1 LREEAKELTS
11 SETLLKRSDLIS
23 RSGPQ
28 TRACSRQEVIL
39 KRSAPQAQRE
49 ETMREINVKSITE
62 KVRELCMEANTDLG
76 GDVLQAFDRA
86 MEKEESPLGLE
97 ILKELKENARIAKEE
112 RVAMCQDTGF
122 AVIFMELGQDVHL
135 VGGDLKEAIFE
146 GVRRGYRDGYLRKSI
161 CHPFT
166 RANTGDNTPAIIHTE
181 IVPGDKVKVIVAPKG
196 GGSEN
201 MSRVVM
207 LTPSD
212 GVEGIKRFVVQRVKE
227 SGSNPC
233 PPTIVGVGI
242 GGTFEQAALLAKKS
256 LLRSLGSKNPD
267 PELEKLESEIL
278 TEINKL
284 GIGPQGLGGRTTSLA
299 VHILMM
305 PCHIASFPLAVNIQ
319 CHAQRHKEA
328 II

>member
-1 LREEAKELTS
+1 
-11 SETLLKRSDLIS
+11 
-23 RSGPQ
+23 
-28 TRACSRQEVIL
+28 
-39 KRSAPQAQRE
+39 
-49 ETMREINVKSITE
+49 MREIDVKLITE

-76 GDVLQAFDRA
+76 EDVLQAFDRA
-86 MEKEESPLGLE
+86 MEKEESLLGVE

-112 RVAMCQDTGF
+112 KVAICQDTGF
-122 AVIFMELGQDVHL
+122 AVIFIELGQDVHL
-135 VGGDLKEAIFE
+135 TGGSLKEAIFE
-146 GVRRGYRDGYLRKSI
+146 GVRQGYRDGYLRKSI
-161 CHPFT
+161 CHPFS

-181 IVPGDKVKVIVAPKG
+181 IVPGHKVKIIVAPKG

-212 GVEGIKRFVVQRVKE
+212 GIEGIKRFVVQRVKE

-256 LLRSLGSKNPD
+256 LLRPLGSKNPD
-267 PELEKLESEIL
+267 PELDKLESEIL

-299 VHILMM
+299 VHILVM
-305 PCHIASFPLAVNIQ
+305 PCHIASFPLAVNFQ

>member
-1 LREEAKELTS
+1 
-11 SETLLKRSDLIS
+11 
-23 RSGPQ
+23 
-28 TRACSRQEVIL
+28 VF
-39 KRSAPQAQRE
+39 
-49 ETMREINVKSITE
+49 
-62 KVRELCMEANTDLG
+62 
-76 GDVLQAFDRA
+76 QAFDRA
-86 MEKEESPLGLE
+86 MEKEESPLGGE

-112 RVAMCQDTGF
+112 NVPICQDTGF
-122 AVIFMELGQDVHL
+122 AVVFVELGQEVHL
-135 VGGDLKEAIFE
+135 VGGSLNEAIHE
-146 GVRRGYRDGYLRKSI
+146 GVRQGYRDGFLRKSI

-166 RANTGDNTPAIIHTE
+166 RANTGDNTPAIIHIE
-181 IVPGDKVKVIVAPKG
+181 IVPGDKVKITVAPKG

-212 GVEGIKRFVVQRVKE
+212 GVEGIKRFVIQRVKE

-256 LLRSLGSKNPD
+256 LLRSLGSKNSN
-267 PELEKLESEIL
+267 PELDKLESEIL

-299 VHILMM
+299 VHIFMM

>member
-1 LREEAKELTS
+1 
-11 SETLLKRSDLIS
+11 
-23 RSGPQ
+23 
-28 TRACSRQEVIL
+28 
-39 KRSAPQAQRE
+39 
-49 ETMREINVKSITE
+49 MREINVTLITE
-62 KVRELCMEANTDLG
+62 KVRDLCIEANTDLG
-76 GDVLQAFDRA
+76 EDVLQAFNRA
-86 MEKEESPLGLE
+86 IEKEESPLGVE

-112 RVAMCQDTGF
+112 KVAICQDTGF
-122 AVIFMELGQDVHL
+122 AVIFIELGQEVHL
-135 VGGDLKEAIFE
+135 SGGDLREAIYE
-146 GVRRGYRDGYLRKSI
+146 GVRQGYRDGYLRKSI

-181 IVPGDKVKVIVAPKG
+181 IVPGEKVKITVAPKG

-212 GVEGIKRFVVQRVKE
+212 GIEGIKRYVVQRVKE

-233 PPTIVGVGI
+233 PPTIVGIGI

-256 LLRSLGSKNPD
+256 LLRPLGSRNQD
-267 PELEKLESEIL
+267 PELDKLEKAIL

-305 PCHIASFPLAVNIQ
+305 PCHIASLPLAVNIQ

>member
-1 LREEAKELTS
+1 
-11 SETLLKRSDLIS
+11 
-23 RSGPQ
+23 
-28 TRACSRQEVIL
+28 
-39 KRSAPQAQRE
+39 
-49 ETMREINVKSITE
+49 MREIDVKLMTE
-62 KVRELCMEANTDLG
+62 KVRDLCMRANTDLG
-76 GDVLQAFDRA
+76 EDVLQAFDRA
-86 MEKEESPLGLE
+86 MVQEESSLGIE

-112 RVAMCQDTGF
+112 GVPLCQDTGF
-122 AVIFMELGQDVHL
+122 AVVFVELGQDVHL
-135 VGGDLKEAIFE
+135 IGGNLNEAIEE
-146 GVRRGYRDGYLRKSI
+146 GVRQGYRDGYLRRSI

-181 IVPGDKVKVIVAPKG
+181 VVPGDKIRVIVAPKG

-212 GVEGIKRFVVQRVKE
+212 GIEGIKRYVVQRVRE

-242 GGTFEQAALLAKKS
+242 GGTFERAALLAKKS
-256 LLRSLGSKNPD
+256 LLRPLGSKNPD
-267 PELEKLESEIL
+267 PELDRLESEIL
-278 TEINKL
+278 TEINRL

-299 VHILMM
+299 VHILLM

-319 CHAQRHKEA
+319 CHAQRHKETV
-328 II
+328 I

>member
-1 LREEAKELTS
+1 
-11 SETLLKRSDLIS
+11 
-23 RSGPQ
+23 
-28 TRACSRQEVIL
+28 
-39 KRSAPQAQRE
+39 
-49 ETMREINVKSITE
+49 MREINVKLMTE
-62 KVRELCMEANTDLG
+62 KVRDLCIKANTDLG
-76 GDVLQAFDRA
+76 EDVLQAFDRA
-86 MEKEESPLGLE
+86 MKTEESPLGIE

-112 RVAMCQDTGF
+112 GVPLCQDTGF
-122 AVIFMELGQDVHL
+122 AVVFVELGQDVHL
-135 VGGDLKEAIFE
+135 VGGNLNEAIEE
-146 GVRRGYRDGYLRKSI
+146 GVRQGSRDGYLRKSI

-166 RANTGDNTPAIIHTE
+166 RVNTGDNTPAIIHTE
-181 IVPGDKVKVIVAPKG
+181 VVPGDKIRMIVAPKG

-212 GVEGIKRFVVQRVKE
+212 GIEGIKRYVVQRVRE

-242 GGTFEQAALLAKKS
+242 GGTFERAALLAKKS
-256 LLRSLGSKNPD
+256 LLRPLGSKNPD
-267 PELEKLESEIL
+267 PELDRLESEIL
-278 TEINKL
+278 GEINRL

-299 VHILMM
+299 VHVLLM

-319 CHAQRHKEA
+319 CHAQRHKET

>member
-1 LREEAKELTS
+1 
-11 SETLLKRSDLIS
+11 
-23 RSGPQ
+23 
-28 TRACSRQEVIL
+28 
-39 KRSAPQAQRE
+39 
-49 ETMREINVKSITE
+49 MREIDVKLITE
-62 KVRELCMEANTDLG
+62 KVRDLCMKANTDLG
-76 GDVLQAFDRA
+76 EDVLEAFNRA
-86 MEKEESPLGLE
+86 MKREESPLGLE
-97 ILKELKENARIAKEE
+97 ILKELKENARIAKKEN
-112 RVAMCQDTGF
+112 VPICQDTGF
-122 AVIFMELGQDVHL
+122 AIVFLELGQDVHL
-135 VGGDLKEAIFE
+135 SGGNLTDAIQE
-146 GVRRGYRDGYLRKSI
+146 GVRQGYRDGYLRKSI

-181 IVPGDKVKVIVAPKG
+181 VVSGDKVKITVAPKG

-201 MSRVVM
+201 MSRVTM

-256 LLRSLGSKNPD
+256 LLRSLGSRNPD
-267 PELEKLESEIL
+267 PELDQLESEIL
-278 TEINKL
+278 TAINKL

-328 II
+328 EI